1 MRSGKRAVLLRIY
14 PACVYKL
21 STLRITHWVV
31 VFTAISEALDRVR
44 AIDFVSALGRLVD
57 GNVGGRAWQQFSLI
71 TRRFHTVSLLLPVR
85 EICDSRCVVHP

>member
-14 PACVYKL
+14 PACVYER

-57 GNVGGRAWQQFSLI
+57 GNVVEERGSSF
-71 TRRFHTVSLLLPVR
+71 P
-85 EICDSRCVVHP
+85 

>member
-14 PACVYKL
+14 PACVYER

-44 AIDFVSALGRLVD
+44 AIDFVSALGRE
-57 GNVGGRAWQQFSLI
+57 SS
-71 TRRFHTVSLLLPVR
+71 RRKCWWKSVAAVFPDNPTIPYCFAFTSGA
-85 EICDSRCVVHP
+85 